1 MDKPLLLGLPILLCC
16 ITVHELFTDEDH
28 YPAQMTGIVQCR
40 MCHLQFPGEKCSR
53 GRGICIVTSEESCT
67 TGRISKKD
75 GTPWLMFMGCLKS
88 CANVGK
94 IKWSV
99 YLVEFRCC
107 RGYDFCN
114 EYL

>member
-16 ITVHELFTDEDH
+16 ITGESLGLTVGEVSQT
-28 YPAQMTGIVQCR
+28 TGIVQCR